1 MNYASGDVYE
11 GEWVNGKFQGKGTY
25 IWKYG
30 QKYQGEYFEGLRHG
44 DGDFYD
50 LQGKHYT
57 GYWKKGVR
65 DGYGKVIEKNGII
78 VQKGI
83 YRNNKLDK

>member
-1 MNYASGDVYE
+1 MDYASGDVYE

-25 IWKYG
+25 IWKNG

-50 LQGKHYT
+50 L
-57 GYWKKGVR
+57 
-65 DGYGKVIEKNGII
+65 
-78 VQKGI
+78 
-83 YRNNKLDK
+83 